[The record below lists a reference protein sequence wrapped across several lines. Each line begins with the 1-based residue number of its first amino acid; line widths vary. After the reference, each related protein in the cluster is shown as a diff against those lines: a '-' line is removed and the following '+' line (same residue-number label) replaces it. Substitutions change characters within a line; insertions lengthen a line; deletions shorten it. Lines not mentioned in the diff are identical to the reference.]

1 MVFRSAASV
10 FAVCAYCQSTL
21 VRHDQEL
28 ADIGKMAALAEDRSP
43 LQLGSEG
50 YWQGL
55 HFALI
60 GRIQL
65 RYDQG
70 LWNEWH
76 LLFDDQR
83 TGWLSEAAGE
93 YVLSFLHPVQE
104 PLPDLSTLQVAQRL
118 SIASR
123 SWTVTDIEEA
133 ECVAGQGELPFRVGA
148 GYRAPVVDLRS
159 GDNFATLDYSE
170 QPPLLFIGSA
180 VAFSALGLS
189 RLRQGLPPPERA
201 VAAKVFRCPGC
212 GAPMTARSAEILAV
226 GCGSCGLVVDA
237 ADENF
242 RVLSRALGPGDE
254 CDRPRLPLGSQGML
268 EGHEAEVIGFL
279 VKEAKADGVPYAWRE
294 YLLAGANG
302 SYRWLTE
309 YDGHWNV
316 AEVLSRHPAA
326 GAAMADIH
334 YAGQRYRHFATSQ
347 AQVVQVAGEFT
358 WRVQRGETSAI
369 ADYVAPP
376 LLLSRERSSKEV
388 SWSLGHYVEPEVVR
402 AAFRLPA
409 ALPEPSGVYA
419 NQPNPW
425 EETHGRVCKTFWL
438 AALAAVVVHGLLL
451 FLAGGQILLRDQLN
465 FLPEKEDETLV
476 TRSFEIQGKARKL
489 VVRNAT
495 DLNNNWIG
503 LNIDLVNKTTGAA
516 WPAARELSYYT
527 GVDDGE
533 SWSEG
538 NRNDEVVFVDIPPGT
553 YYLAIDAG
561 FPDEAPRRVRS
572 TVEVAT
578 GAAGW
583 SNLVLLLVFLALF
596 PIFTRLRRGAFE
608 IRRWL
613 ESDHAPVSDD
623 GDD

>member
-1 MVFRSAASV
+1 
-10 FAVCAYCQSTL
+10 
-21 VRHDQEL
+21 
-28 ADIGKMAALAEDRSP
+28 MAALAEDRSP

-50 YWQGL
+50 HWQGL

-104 PLPDLSTLQVAQRL
+104 PLPDLSTLQVEQRL
-118 SIASR
+118 SIAGQL
-123 SWTVTDIEEA
+123 WTVTDIEEA
-133 ECVAGQGELPFRVGA
+133 ECVAGQGELPLRVGA

-159 GDNFATLDYSE
+159 GDNFATLDFSE

-189 RLRQGLPPPERA
+189 NLRLGVPLPERVVTA
-201 VAAKVFRCPGC
+201 RVFRCPGC
-212 GAPMTARSAEILAV
+212 GAPMTARSAEIVAV
-226 GCGSCGLVVDA
+226 GCGSCGLVVDT
-237 ADENF
+237 ADENY
-242 RVLSRALGPGDE
+242 RVLSRALGPSDE
-254 CDRPRLPLGSQGML
+254 ADRPRLPLGSRGML
-268 EGHEAEVIGFL
+268 EGQEVEVIGFL

-302 SYRWLTE
+302 GYRWLTE

-316 AEVLSRHPAA
+316 ADVLSRHPAV
-326 GAAMADIH
+326 GAAMAEFQ

-358 WRVQRGETSAI
+358 WRVKRGESSGV

-376 LLLSRERSSKEV
+376 LLLSRERRSKEV
-388 SWSLGHYVEPEVVR
+388 TWSLGQYVEPSVIR
-402 AAFRLPA
+402 ASFKLPES
-409 ALPEPSGVYA
+409 LPEPSGVYA

-425 EETHGRVCKTFWL
+425 DETHGQVCKTFWL
-438 AALAAVVVHGLLL
+438 AALAAVVVHGALVL
-451 FLAGGQILLRDQLN
+451 FAGGQLLLRDQVS
-465 FLPEKEDETLV
+465 FLPEKEDETVV
-476 TRSFEIQGKARKL
+476 TRSFEVRGTARKL
-489 VVRNAT
+489 VVRQAT
-495 DLNNNWIG
+495 DLDNNWIG
-503 LNIDLVNKTTGAA
+503 LNIDLVNKATGAA
-516 WPAARELSYYT
+516 WSAARDLSYYA
-527 GVDDGE
+527 GVDEGE

-561 FPDEAPRRVRS
+561 FSDEAPRPVRS

-578 GAAGW
+578 GSAGW
-583 SNLVLLLVFLALF
+583 SNLVLLFVFLALF
-596 PIFTRLRRGAFE
+596 PLFTRFRRGAFE

-613 ESDHAPVSDD
+613 ASDHAPVYDDD